1 MKAGVRVNKIK
12 RTVKYELL
20 QILRQKMFYII
31 LPISMFFLFFST
43 QRGLAE
49 ITLSAYVVQVLV
61 LGFLFMG
68 YQVGIRDKNHGYDQ
82 IIKKM
87 DNSFLESI
95 GKIIALWIYC
105 SMINLVIIL
114 EVIIL
119 GKIYQ
124 SPSWLIIES
133 IQYVLLYFLLSSMI
147 SAILG
152 MLTSVIIN
160 SKVAYFVLLVIGASV
175 GPLGV
180 EIFQQICALL
190 NINPMWLKSFF
201 VWINLGQYDP
211 YVGMNYLYGF
221 EIESKR
227 YMHHIV
233 ILLIVL
239 ALYFLAIKFRK
250 HETAKLKKSASKS
263 LIIVILLIGISTTIY
278 LKPAFLYKS
287 GTTDVYGKD
296 IQDYLYYTGNT
307 KEYNKI
313 DNYKISKIKGRI
325 DLRSY
330 FTFLGDIILEITEP
344 TDEIVMTL
352 YHGFKI
358 DNILLDK
365 EECDWQQEGDTF
377 TIKLGREYDMGST
390 IDMSMDY
397 KGMSSQYFFAGEK
410 ATLLPNYY
418 AFLPYPGDTSVMSV
432 KDDYLNVTPLVH
444 NSDIDYEIEVLS
456 KEKIYSNLD
465 KVYEDGFSGTSNE
478 GLMLIGG
485 HVNEFTNGS
494 QKIIYTDDVKLDEA
508 LDLTESFNDQL
519 EIISNIL
526 ELDFQPIETACFV
539 PIEPGFLSGY
549 EVRAMKTGKT
559 LYTNLTTNKYTY
571 QEQNILEQSLYS
583 LVLSNPELHMLKE
596 EDNRRYLDA
605 FISWY
610 MEEYNIDGEMFARG
624 DIKDMT
630 LDEKWNTV
638 KELKEL
644 IKGR

>member
-1 MKAGVRVNKIK
+1 
-12 RTVKYELL
+12 
-20 QILRQKMFYII
+20 MFYII

-227 YMHHIV
+227 DMHHIV

-250 HETAKLKKSASKS
+250 HETAKLK
-263 LIIVILLIGISTTIY
+263 
-278 LKPAFLYKS
+278 
-287 GTTDVYGKD
+287 
-296 IQDYLYYTGNT
+296 
-307 KEYNKI
+307 
-313 DNYKISKIKGRI
+313 
-325 DLRSY
+325 
-330 FTFLGDIILEITEP
+330 
-344 TDEIVMTL
+344 
-352 YHGFKI
+352 
-358 DNILLDK
+358 
-365 EECDWQQEGDTF
+365 
-377 TIKLGREYDMGST
+377 
-390 IDMSMDY
+390 
-397 KGMSSQYFFAGEK
+397 
-410 ATLLPNYY
+410 
-418 AFLPYPGDTSVMSV
+418 
-432 KDDYLNVTPLVH
+432 
-444 NSDIDYEIEVLS
+444 VL
-456 KEKIYSNLD
+456 
-465 KVYEDGFSGTSNE
+465 
-478 GLMLIGG
+478 
-485 HVNEFTNGS
+485 
-494 QKIIYTDDVKLDEA
+494 
-508 LDLTESFNDQL
+508 
-519 EIISNIL
+519 
-526 ELDFQPIETACFV
+526 
-539 PIEPGFLSGY
+539 
-549 EVRAMKTGKT
+549 
-559 LYTNLTTNKYTY
+559 
-571 QEQNILEQSLYS
+571 QS
-583 LVLSNPELHMLKE
+583 P
-596 EDNRRYLDA
+596 
-605 FISWY
+605 
-610 MEEYNIDGEMFARG
+610 
-624 DIKDMT
+624 
-630 LDEKWNTV
+630 
-638 KELKEL
+638 
-644 IKGR
+644 